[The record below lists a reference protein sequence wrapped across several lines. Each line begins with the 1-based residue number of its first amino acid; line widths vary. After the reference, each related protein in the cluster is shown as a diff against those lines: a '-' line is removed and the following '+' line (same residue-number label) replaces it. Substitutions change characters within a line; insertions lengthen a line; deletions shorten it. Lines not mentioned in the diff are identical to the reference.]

1 MFVERFGVRLLR
13 FSFLFIV
20 LLNLS
25 FHLLFNIIGSSPA
38 WFVSKKKIP
47 LKSLEVD
54 VGVTQVGSL
63 DGNQDQTSA
72 ERGLPFEFQ
81 VLELALE
88 AVCLSFHSSLS
99 DLNKHARF
107 VLDELTKKVSTSNL
121 ERVRS
126 LKRDLT
132 TLLAGVHKVLLDIR
146 FFWSIPL
153 SYFFNV

>member
-1 MFVERFGVRLLR
+1 M
-13 FSFLFIV
+13 
-20 LLNLS
+20 
-25 FHLLFNIIGSSPA
+25 
-38 WFVSKKKIP
+38 
-47 LKSLEVD
+47 
-54 VGVTQVGSL
+54 
-63 DGNQDQTSA
+63 
-72 ERGLPFEFQ
+72 
-81 VLELALE
+81 LELALE

-107 VLDELTKKVSTSNL
+107 VLDELAKSVSTSNL

-132 TLLAGVHKVLLDIR
+132 TLLAGVHKVLLDIH

>member
-72 ERGLPFEFQ
+72 ERGLPFEF
-81 VLELALE
+81 
-88 AVCLSFHSSLS
+88 
-99 DLNKHARF
+99 
-107 VLDELTKKVSTSNL
+107 
-121 ERVRS
+121 
-126 LKRDLT
+126 
-132 TLLAGVHKVLLDIR
+132 
-146 FFWSIPL
+146 
-153 SYFFNV
+153 